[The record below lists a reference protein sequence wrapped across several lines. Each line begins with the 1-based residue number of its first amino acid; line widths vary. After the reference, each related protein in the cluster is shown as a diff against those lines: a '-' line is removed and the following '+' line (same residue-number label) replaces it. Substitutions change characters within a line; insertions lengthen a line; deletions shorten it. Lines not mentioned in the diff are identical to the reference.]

1 MSGTTL
7 GLELINEICQQTHVL
22 AEYAKLVATET
33 DNDFVMIKKNLG
45 NFEKLLSN
53 KVDHLEK
60 DMDRGFSE
68 IDKVRKM

>member
-7 GLELINEICQQTHVL
+7 GLEIMNEICQQTHVL

-33 DNDFVMIKKNLG
+33 DTDFVMIKTNLG
-45 NFEKLLSN
+45 NFEKLLSER
-53 KVDHLEK
+53 VDSLK
-60 DMDRGFSE
+60 RDMDRGFSE